1 MTTSGAP
8 KQAPRAVQPAPG
20 KRALREKRL
29 AAHGRTT
36 RRRRSP
42 GRPGN
47 SESSVGADAIVLKAC
62 ELLRHVAPRE
72 LSLIGLARHAGID
85 RSLIRYYFSD
95 RSSVLLAAARHL
107 FGILRIRLEAIEARF
122 TEDPQARVR
131 EMAVTLLRFQIEHP
145 YFHRLMIDEVVNS
158 SKKEA
163 QEFFRSFTAQAV
175 EDFRAMILRIARRGD
190 ARAFDG
196 VFLYLAVI
204 GMCEFFVT
212 GGPILQV
219 AFGRGF
225 DPQEVSR
232 QYERFVREYVIDGIR
247 RRSPG

>member
-1 MTTSGAP
+1 MKAPGVP
-8 KQAPRAVQPAPG
+8 KQQARAKEPAPVD
-20 KRALREKRL
+20 RV
-29 AAHGRTT
+29 T
-36 RRRRSP
+36 RRRSP
-42 GRPGN
+42 GRPRS

-85 RSLIRYYFSD
+85 RSLIRYYFTD

-107 FGILRIRLEAIEARF
+107 FGLLRTRLAVVEARF
-122 TEDPQARVR
+122 ADDPESRIR
-131 EMAVTLLRFQIEHP
+131 EMAVTLLSFQIEHP

-158 SKKEA
+158 SKREA
-163 QEFFRSFTAQAV
+163 QGFFRSFTTQAV
-175 EDFRAMILRIARRGD
+175 EDFRGMSLVTARRGIS
-190 ARAFDG
+190 RVFDG

-212 GGPILQV
+212 GRPILEI
-219 AFGRGF
+219 AFGKDF

-232 QYERFVREYVIDGIR
+232 HYEGFLRDYAVDGIR
-247 RRSPG
+247 RRKPA